1 MNDFFIYSDESD
13 INDKIEATI
22 VSLDYTTK
30 AYLRSTTLFTIYSV
44 ELCDIILTATIAVFD
59 ENSQTTRDRL
69 IICVDNQAAIKAV
82 ECSGNSSG
90 QHLIKIIV
98 ILIDTL
104 RARGVEVE
112 IH

>member
-1 MNDFFIYSDESD
+1 MRGFVHLKSSLHKESKAGVGFW
-13 INDKIEATI
+13 ISRTCRTYEQI
-22 VSLDYTTK
+22 VVTV
-30 AYLRSTTLFTIYSV
+30 YSV
-44 ELCDIILTATIAVFD
+44 ELCGIILTATIAVFGG
-59 ENSQTTRDRL
+59 NSQTTRGRL